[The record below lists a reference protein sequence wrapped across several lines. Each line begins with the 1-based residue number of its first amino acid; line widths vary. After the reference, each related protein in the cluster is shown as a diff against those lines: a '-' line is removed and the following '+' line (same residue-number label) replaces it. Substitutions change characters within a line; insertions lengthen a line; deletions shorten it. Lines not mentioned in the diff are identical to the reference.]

1 LHRLPPRY
9 EGSRLERSEGI
20 TVAALSGWG
29 GIVRPAATA
38 LWLLVAL
45 TWSGLARAETLLRL
59 GLPVSLD
66 NPASLN
72 ILEFARQVRA
82 RTMNA
87 IKIEP
92 RSKERR
98 QEEHEVLAEVAS
110 GNLEIG
116 VTTLNQVANDVPLA
130 RAFLQPFLF
139 NFDALIQAATAHEN
153 EVRALIDRDIL
164 RWTNARVLWWQP
176 YGSSVIFSR
185 RSPTTNPS
193 VIAARAI
200 GTTDDQSRE
209 LIGVCGG
216 VPRRVVPADVFRE
229 LQRGSVEAAVTDIM
243 NVRERELWRV
253 ADTITDLRHS
263 PSLLM
268 IAINEDAWRRLT
280 AEQQE
285 IVTELAQDAQ
295 DYMWASFATIRAQ
308 AYAFAI
314 EKGMRVVD
322 LPPEDTAAWRACSA
336 PLLETYMERT
346 GEGGPKLFTA
356 YGRLRTHACCRES
369 PSGIPFIQ
377 Q

>member
-1 LHRLPPRY
+1 VHRGTRIQ
-9 EGSRLERSEGI
+9 LERSEGI
-20 TVAALSGWG
+20 TVAALSRWG
-29 GIVRPAATA
+29 AIVRSAAAAA

-45 TWSGLARAETLLRL
+45 SWSGLARAETLLRL

-66 NPASLN
+66 SPASLN
-72 ILEFARQVRA
+72 ILEFARQVQA
-82 RTMNA
+82 RTVNA
-87 IKIEP
+87 IKIEL
-92 RSKERR
+92 RGKERHL
-98 QEEHEVLAEVAS
+98 EEHEVLAEVAS

-116 VTTLNQVANDVPLA
+116 ATTLNQVANDVPLA

-139 NFDALIQAATAHEN
+139 NFDALTQAATAHEN
-153 EVRALIDRDIL
+153 EVRALVDKDIL

-193 VIAARAI
+193 AIDARAI

-209 LIGVCGG
+209 LIGICGG
-216 VPRRVVPADVFRE
+216 APHRVAPADVFSE
-229 LQRGSVEAAVTDIM
+229 LQKGTIEAAVTDIM

-253 ADTITDLRHS
+253 ADIITKLRHS

-268 IAINEDAWRRLT
+268 IVINENAWRRLT
-280 AEQQE
+280 PEHQE

-295 DYMWASFATIRAQ
+295 DYMWASFATVRDQ

-314 EKGMRVVD
+314 EKGMRVVE
-322 LPPEDTAAWRACSA
+322 LSAEDTVAWRACSA
-336 PLLETYMERT
+336 PLLDAYMERA

-369 PSGIPFIQ
+369 PSEAPSIRR
-377 Q
+377 